1 MTRDDDAPGVTTP
14 DVTVVIPCRD
24 VVGTIEEQLAALADQ
39 DFVGT
44 VEILLSDNGSRD
56 GLADH
61 LDTWRQRYGL
71 ALRRVDSAGRPGVS
85 HARNVGLRA
94 ASSDVVAVC
103 DADDVVSPG
112 WLSALVA
119 QVHAGFSVVG
129 GAIDVTA
136 LNDVVRQAWRPGP
149 PRDRLPEKL
158 GFKPYAIGANLAVR
172 RDDAL
177 AIGGWDEDYLAGGDD
192 VDFSWRLQ
200 LAGQRIGFAPDALV
214 HYRYRTDLKGT
225 ARQGRAYARC
235 EARLLAQYADRGAS
249 PYRPSRT
256 RIELSWLR
264 HNVRDLVGSEASR
277 GRWVYK
283 AATVLGRLCGALNQ
297 RRWVG

>member
-1 MTRDDDAPGVTTP
+1 MTRHDGALRTTPP

-24 VVGTIEEQLAALADQ
+24 VVGTIEEQLAALAEQ

-44 VEILLSDNGSRD
+44 VEILLSDNGSYD

-61 LDTWRQRYGL
+61 LDAWRQQYGL
-71 ALRRVDSAGRPGVS
+71 ALHRVDAAGRPGVS

-94 ASSDVVAVC
+94 ASSNVVAVC

-112 WLSALVA
+112 WLSALVD
-119 QVHAGFSVVG
+119 QVRAGFSVVG
-129 GAIDVTA
+129 GAIDVTT
-136 LNDVVRQAWRPGP
+136 LNDEVRQAWRPGP

-177 AIGGWDEDYLAGGDD
+177 AVGGWDEDYVAGGDD

-200 LAGQRIGFAPDALV
+200 LAGHRIGFAPDALV
-214 HYRYRTDLKGT
+214 HYRYRADLRGT
-225 ARQGRAYARC
+225 ARQARSYARC
-235 EARLLAQYADRGAS
+235 EARLLAQYADRGAA

-283 AATVLGRLCGALNQ
+283 ASTVVGRLGGAV
-297 RRWVG
+297 RERCWVG